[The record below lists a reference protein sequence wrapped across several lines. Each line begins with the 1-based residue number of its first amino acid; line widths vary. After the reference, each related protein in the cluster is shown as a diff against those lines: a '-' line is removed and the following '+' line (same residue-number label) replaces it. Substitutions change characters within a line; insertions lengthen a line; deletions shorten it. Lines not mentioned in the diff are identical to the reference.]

1 MSQPEEKI
9 LKQKAVQ
16 DFKTEIY
23 IGFITILPF
32 KNLLPVLQIYM

>member
-23 IGFITILPF
+23 IGFITILPS